1 MSIGK
6 DTVQELLKE
15 LAPKR
20 PHRNGW
26 LMGIL
31 GGLVLASAGWMGRG
45 LIYSGGLEGRVQ
57 HIEMMNLDAHLRV
70 SEGIIAD
77 YRGRMDRCEA
87 DVNELECKVSV
98 LRSDMDAAKQWQ
110 VDWEAHGML
119 EEDKRQNQELRDLSD
134 KLSRL
139 EGQIGR

>member
-1 MSIGK
+1 
-6 DTVQELLKE
+6 
-15 LAPKR
+15 
-20 PHRNGW
+20 
-26 LMGIL
+26 MGIL